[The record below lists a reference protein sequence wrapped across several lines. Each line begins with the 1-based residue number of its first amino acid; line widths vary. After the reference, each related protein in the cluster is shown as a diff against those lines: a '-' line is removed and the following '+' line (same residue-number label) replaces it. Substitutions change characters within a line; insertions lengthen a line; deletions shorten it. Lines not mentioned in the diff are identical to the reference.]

1 MSKIVIGTRGSKL
14 ALYQAEQVARALSA
28 VLPEGK
34 EGIEVK
40 IIRTRGDKFLELSLT
55 NQPDKGLFTREIEQQ
70 LREGTIDMAVHSLK
84 DLPVDDAPG
93 LAVGAYLPRAET
105 ADVVIGRQPLSAL
118 PPHSVVGTSSRRR
131 AFQLRLQY
139 PDLQFRDIRGNV
151 ETRIAKTD
159 AGEYDA
165 IVMAKAGIVRLGLE
179 ERIVE
184 TLPESVVVPA
194 PGQAAI
200 AVQVRNDD
208 EKMSRLMQQIDHSAT
223 RLEVETERRLL
234 KSLGGGCAL
243 PFGCVCK
250 LQGERICLKAFFADD
265 QGLRHCFTDTSFA
278 VDDRRQAIK
287 ALTERLLHFD
297 SVVERTSSAYES
309 ASPTSEESSS
319 VCEPP
324 LSSAS
329 ESAVSPAATSL
340 LSSGNATSARSP
352 RVFLVGAGP
361 GNPDLLTLRAKSLL
375 EKAEVIIYDA
385 LVDPSVLRHASPHA
399 KKIYAGKRAGKHSY
413 TQTEINDLI
422 LQAARETAGIVV
434 RLKGGDPF
442 VFGRG
447 GEEMEVLR
455 QAGIAYE
462 VVPGIT
468 SGIAAP
474 AAFGIP
480 VTQRGMSRSVSLV
493 TAATR
498 EGGLPDLDWHSM
510 VALGGTWVFYMG
522 MRAVP
527 DIARCLLEA
536 GLPPRCPAAI
546 VSQGTTPRQRILT
559 ADISQFTPDF
569 ADYESLSP
577 GLFVVGDVVSFAKN
591 HHQEPPLPLAGRS
604 VVVTRSLDVSSDLC
618 RLLEEQGAD
627 VTLLPT
633 IEIVPFEEQTALR
646 AAIDHISAYSWL
658 LFSSTHAVDVFFREL
673 DAAGK
678 DSRHLAPC
686 RIAAVGPATERSL
699 KARGIRTDFVPLKHT
714 GKSMAE
720 EMVQRFP
727 SMVGTKVLLP
737 TSKIARPEVLTALQ
751 EHGIGCE
758 QLAVYDNIP
767 LSHDADRLRELLVPG
782 GWITF
787 CSSSA
792 VDHLMLLL
800 EQHGL
805 RTLLKAM
812 KTAAIGEVTAATL
825 RRHGITPATVAATA
839 TMPSLVESIIKH
851 SS

>member
-14 ALYQAEQVARALSA
+14 ALYQADQVARALSA
-28 VLPEGK
+28 ILPEGE

-184 TLPESVVVPA
+184 TLSESVVVPA

-250 LQGERICLKAFFADD
+250 LQGERIRLKAFFADD

-278 VDDRRQAIK
+278 VDDRWQAIK

-297 SVVERTSSAYES
+297 SVVERT
-309 ASPTSEESSS
+309 
-319 VCEPP
+319 
-324 LSSAS
+324 SSAS

-385 LVDPSVLRHASPHA
+385 LVDSSVLRHASPHA

-422 LQAARETAGIVV
+422 LQATRETVGIVV

-462 VVPGIT
+462 VVPGVT

-536 GLPPRCPAAI
+536 GLSPRCPAAI

-604 VVVTRSLDVSSDLC
+604 VVVTRSLDVSSNLC

-627 VTLLPT
+627 VALLPT

-646 AAIDHISAYSWL
+646 AALGHISAYSWL
-658 LFSSTHAVDVFFREL
+658 LFTSTHAVDVFFREL

-714 GKSMAE
+714 GKHMAE
-720 EMVQRFP
+720 EMVQCFP

-737 TSKIARPEVLTALQ
+737 TSKIAHPEVLTALQ

-767 LSHDADRLRELLVPG
+767 LSYDAGRLRELLVPG